1 MKKNRHEKKL
11 NNKGVALVTVIVV
24 ISFISVLATV
34 ILYSSGINFAM
45 KTTDIKTKISFY
57 DAETAM
63 EQLKAYFDSETS
75 KAFETAYTD
84 TLKNYGNWGDG
95 NGRESH
101 YKTMFFN
108 ELQANLTKELADSG
122 CADMMEFLNSKVD
135 SKYFGTISFTTDA
148 GAGAYDFSHIGEGY
162 ALFKGVQIC
171 YTTDNGYTTMIS
183 TDFLINLPEQNW
195 AAEYS
200 EKNTAPANAKDVLDL
215 DVKMTD
221 YVKYYNWTK
230 K

>member
-1 MKKNRHEKKL
+1 MKKIKPEKMNNR
-11 NNKGVALVTVIVV
+11 GVALVTVIVV

-34 ILYSSGINFAM
+34 ILYSSGMNFAM

-63 EQLKAYFDSETS
+63 EQLKAYFAGETS
-75 KAFETAYTD
+75 KAFQEAYTD
-84 TLKNYGNWGDG
+84 TLKNYGNWGNG

-101 YKTMFFN
+101 YKTLFFQN
-108 ELQANLTKELADSG
+108 LQTNITKELADSG
-122 CADMMEFLNSKVD
+122 CADMTAFFNSIVD
-135 SKYFGTISFTTDA
+135 PKYAGTISFTAEA
-148 GAGAYDFSHIGEGY
+148 GSGAYDFSKTGDGY
-162 ALFKGVQIC
+162 ALFKGVQIS
-171 YTTDNGYTTMIS
+171 YTTDNGYTTIIS

-195 AAEYS
+195 SAEYS